1 MKASFVVSPAL
12 KGSAGVESVHTDVLL
27 LCTVAGTELGPTTRA
42 VDESLN
48 GLITRKIQG
57 KKVGFTGEVG
67 QMLSIAPKKAPA
79 KRISI
84 VGLGE
89 VSTLQPRNLCKAI
102 HMTVEDALKRGE
114 TRLAIPVA
122 SHSMSQ
128 IKLKGQAKII
138 REVVE
143 SLLVSA
149 DFRDLEGTFEV
160 ELLCTPHAARSI
172 REGLAIAPNLDSV
185 CCIDDEEGDD

>member
-1 MKASFVVSPAL
+1 MKASFVVNPAL
-12 KGSAGVESVHTDVLL
+12 KGAAGVESVETDVLL

-42 VDESLN
+42 VDQSLN
-48 GLITRKIQG
+48 GLITKKLQS

-67 QMLSIAPKKAPA
+67 QMLSIAPKKAKA

-84 VGLGE
+84 AGLGE
-89 VSTLQPRNLCKAI
+89 LATLQPRNLCKAI
-102 HMTVEDALKRGE
+102 HLNVEDALKRGD
-114 TRLAIPVA
+114 THVTIPVV

-143 SLLVSA
+143 SILLSA
-149 DFRDLEGTFEV
+149 AYADKEGTLQV
-160 ELLCTPHAARSI
+160 ELLCTPQAARLVQ
-172 REGLAIAPNLDSV
+172 EGLDIEPNLDSV
-185 CCIDDEEGDD
+185 CCLTDEDDD